1 MNQNAELALLLARIQ
16 AVQANITLYALMN
29 EHSRSEDWLI
39 EFGLKPL
46 LEQLKAFRGDS
57 DTASRTSR

>member
-1 MNQNAELALLLARIQ
+1 MNENAELALLLRRIDV
-16 AVQANITLYALMN
+16 VQANIVLYALMN

-46 LEQLKAFRGDS
+46 LAQLKELRD
-57 DTASRTSR
+57 